1 MFCHG
6 FYLRCCLRGE
16 SKTHAKTNIL
26 SSILQHTNACRYYY
40 VTPSELCFKCV
51 FTAFFKRSSNKRLF
65 NSSLKH
71 STTLH
76 STTLTLF
83 TPPLHHSNTL
93 HSTTLHSTTLH
104 SNTHPLFTFPFFVQK
119 KSNLL
124 IRCHLFFTIFVRVAC
139 IFTIQK

>member
-26 SSILQHTNACRYYY
+26 SSILQHTNAYRYYY

-71 STTLH
+71 SNTLH

-83 TPPLHHSNTL
+83 TPPLHHS
-93 HSTTLHSTTLH
+93 TTLTLF
-104 SNTHPLFTFPFFVQK
+104 TPPLFTLTRFHVSLSPFSFK
-119 KSNLL
+119 KNQ
-124 IRCHLFFTIFVRVAC
+124 IC
-139 IFTIQK
+139 